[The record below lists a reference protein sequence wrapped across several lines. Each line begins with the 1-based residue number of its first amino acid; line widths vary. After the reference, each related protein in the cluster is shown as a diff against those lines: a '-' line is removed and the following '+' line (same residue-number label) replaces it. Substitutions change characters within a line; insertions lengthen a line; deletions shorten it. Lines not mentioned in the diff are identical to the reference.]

1 MSALKYS
8 HSMETPN
15 FSSDIQI
22 SIGSTNYYKSN
33 DIFSYFVPNSAKCY
47 EQKMRRKVR
56 PKEMIVR
63 QKDFF
68 ATHKHIIDMLNN
80 NVALTETKLEFI

>member
-8 HSMETPN
+8 HSMKTPN

-22 SIGSTNYYKSN
+22 SIRYTNSGKSD
-33 DIFSYFVPNSAKCY
+33 DILNYFVPNSAKCY
-47 EQKMRRKVR
+47 EQEMRRKVR
-56 PKEMIVR
+56 PKEMIAR
-63 QKDFF
+63 EKDFF

-80 NVALTETKLEFI
+80 SVALTETKLEFI